1 MSLSSLSIRR
11 AITFTM
17 IYVFVV
23 GFGLFGLA
31 RLKIDLYPDISFPV
45 IAIITTY
52 TGVAPAD
59 METLITKPIE
69 EAVASVENI
78 KHIRSQSKLGA
89 SLVLAEFDWGIDLDK
104 SEKDIRN
111 NIDFIRESLPDDA
124 TEPLIVAF
132 DPQKMPILFM
142 SVSGPMGPAELR
154 EISQNQIK
162 PALERIVGVASAET
176 AGGLKRQIQVQ
187 IDPAKLHAQGIA
199 LDTIISAL
207 RRENLQVPGGKI
219 DEGEMEYS
227 IRTLSEYTSLT
238 QIANTVIGYRGETPI
253 YIKNVAEVEDG
264 YEELTRVVRN
274 NRKPGIL
281 LIVSKNSAANTVQVA
296 DRVVN
301 DLPRI
306 VLGLP
311 EGVKIGVIFNQ
322 ADFIKRSIS
331 NLSTTAVQAFFLAG
345 LVLLFFL
352 HNIRAATIVA
362 LTIPISI
369 VVTFAVLD
377 LAGLTLNMMSMA
389 GLALAVGMLVDNS
402 IVVLENIFRH
412 FSKGGELLENAD
424 RGTAEVATAIIASTL
439 TTISVFFPV
448 LFVPGIAGVMFNDMA
463 LTICFSLFC
472 ALLVSL
478 TLIPLLASR
487 FLKTGGD
494 VEGRHTFSKKI
505 SNGIDSRL
513 KNLIDGY
520 SRTLNWCLNHRK
532 TTLLIAFISLGVS
545 LALVPRLGRDFFPKM
560 DEGQFQ
566 MQLERAPGT
575 SLKSA
580 EMTFRLVEDIIHDTV
595 PELKNQNTD
604 LGVGEAFG
612 AFAKGSYAGEIRVS
626 LIDKEK
632 RQRSQRE
639 IESAL
644 RKKLGQ
650 IPGITFS
657 ISQGQFLGEE
667 GDLIIYL
674 YGEDLDTARILSD
687 KIKGIIKDVPG
698 AVDVSTSLESGRPEL
713 QIALDRDRISALG
726 LSAFQVA
733 NAISTFIKGTVA
745 SLFRERGEEYDI
757 LVRLDPTYRERTAV
771 LEDLFVTNP
780 RGEQIPLSSIA
791 RVRRGISPTSILRRD
806 QQRVVNVSVSVQGR
820 SLGDVAQDVEE
831 RLKKMEIPSDFSYET
846 GGSTQDMR
854 TSFKWMAVAFCG
866 AALIVYMVMASLYES
881 FMAPFIIFL
890 TIPLAVVGV
899 IAMLFI
905 TGTSLSVVAF
915 IGVIMLAGIVV
926 NNSIVLVD
934 YINQLRARGY
944 SLRESVIEGGKTR
957 LRPILMTALTTILA
971 LTPLALG
978 LGTGGEA
985 WSPMARSVIG
995 GLSASTIL
1003 TLLVIPVIYTYLS
1016 PKRLR
1021 QSAQAAP
1028 GSSSS

>member
-11 AITFTM
+11 AVTFAM

-59 METLITKPIE
+59 METLVTKPIE

-89 SLVLAEFDWGIDLDK
+89 SLVLAEFEWGIDLDT

-111 NIDFIRESLPDDA
+111 NIDFIREYLPDEA

-154 EISQNQIK
+154 ELSERKIE

-187 IDPAKLHAQGIA
+187 IDPAKLHAQGLAI
-199 LDTIISAL
+199 DTIISAL

-219 DEGEMEYS
+219 DEGEIEYS
-227 IRTLSEYTSLT
+227 IRTLSEYASVD
-238 QIANTVIGYRGETPI
+238 QIANTVIGYRENTPI
-253 YIKNVAEVEDG
+253 YIRNIALVKDT
-264 YEELTRVVRN
+264 YEELTQIVRN

-281 LIVSKNSAANTVQVA
+281 LLVSKNSEANTVQVA
-296 DRVVN
+296 NGVTSE
-301 DLPRI
+301 LPEI
-306 VLGLP
+306 VRGLP
-311 EGVKIGVIFNQ
+311 EGVNIGVIFNQ
-322 ADFIKRSIS
+322 ADFIKNSIS
-331 NLSTTAVQAFFLAG
+331 NLSSTAVQAFFLAG
-345 LVLLFFL
+345 LVLLLFL
-352 HNIRAATIVA
+352 HNIRASVIVA

-377 LAGLTLNMMSMA
+377 QAGLTLNMMSMA
-389 GLALAVGMLVDNS
+389 GLALAVGLLVDNS

-412 FSKGGELLENAD
+412 FSKGGDLLDNAD
-424 RGTAEVATAIIASTL
+424 RGTAEVSTAIIASTL

-487 FLKTGGD
+487 LLKTSN
-494 VEGRHTFSKKI
+494 EGKNSISTKI
-505 SNGIDSRL
+505 SHAIDSQLQR
-513 KNLIDGY
+513 LIDRY

-532 TTLLIAFISLGVS
+532 TTLMIALICFAVS
-545 LALVPRLGRDFFPKM
+545 LALVPRLGMDFFPKM
-560 DEGQFQ
+560 DQSQIQ
-566 MQLERAPGT
+566 MQAERAPGT

-580 EMTFRLVEDIIHDTV
+580 EMTFRQIEDIIHDTI
-595 PELKNQNTD
+595 PELKNQNTE

-612 AFAKGSYAGEIRVS
+612 AFAKGSYAGEIRIS

-632 RQRSQRE
+632 RKRTQME
-639 IESAL
+639 IEAAL
-644 RKKLGQ
+644 RKKLEQ

-657 ISQGQFLGEE
+657 ITQGHFLGEE

-674 YGEDLDTARILSD
+674 YGEDLDTARILSE
-687 KIKGIIKDVPG
+687 KIKGIITDVPG
-698 AVDVSTSLESGRPEL
+698 AVDVTTSLESGRPEL
-713 QIALDRDRISALG
+713 QITLDRDRISAIG
-726 LSAFQVA
+726 LSTFQVA
-733 NAISTFIKGTVA
+733 NAVSTFIKGTEA
-745 SLFRERGEEYDI
+745 SLFRDQGEEYDI
-757 LVRLDPTYRERTAV
+757 LVRLNPRYRESTTI
-771 LEDLFVTNP
+771 LENLFVTNP
-780 RGEQIPLSSIA
+780 RGEQIPLSSIT
-791 RVRRGISPTSILRRD
+791 RIRRGISPTSILRRD
-806 QQRVVNVSVSVQGR
+806 QQRVVNISVTVQGR
-820 SLGDVAQDVEE
+820 SLGEVTRDVEE
-831 RLKKMEIPSDFSYET
+831 RLREVEIPSDFSYET
-846 GGSTQDMR
+846 GGSAQDMR
-854 TSFKWMAVAFCG
+854 TSFKWMVVAFCG

-899 IAMLFI
+899 IVMLFI

-934 YINQLRARGY
+934 YINQLRAQGY
-944 SLRESVIEGGKTR
+944 SVREALVEGGKTR

-978 LGTGGEA
+978 LGSGGES

-995 GLSASTIL
+995 GLAASTAL
-1003 TLLVIPVIYTYLS
+1003 TLLVIPVIYTYLA
-1016 PKRLR
+1016 PKRIR
-1021 QSAQAAP
+1021 QTRKNNA
-1028 GSSSS
+1028 SSTLS

>member
-1 MSLSSLSIRR
+1 MSLSSLSIKR

-59 METLITKPIE
+59 METLVTKPIE

-111 NIDFIRESLPDDA
+111 NIDFIREYLPGEA

-154 EISQNQIK
+154 ELSKRKIK
-162 PALERIVGVASAET
+162 PALERMVGVASAET

-199 LDTIISAL
+199 VDTIISAL

-219 DEGEMEYS
+219 DEGETEFS
-227 IRTLSEYTSLT
+227 VRTLSEYTSVE
-238 QIANTVIGYRGETPI
+238 QIADTVIGYREDTPI
-253 YIKNVAEVEDG
+253 YIRNMALVKDA
-264 YEELTRVVRN
+264 YEEITRVVRN

-296 DRVVN
+296 ARVIEA
-301 DLPRI
+301 LPEI
-306 VLGLP
+306 VRGLP

-322 ADFIKRSIS
+322 ADFIKKSIS
-331 NLSTTAVQAFFLAG
+331 NLSTTAVQAFLLAG

-352 HNIRAATIVA
+352 HNIRASVIVA

-377 LAGLTLNMMSMA
+377 QAKLTLNMMSMA
-389 GLALAVGMLVDNS
+389 GLALAVGLLVDNS

-412 FSKGGELLENAD
+412 FGKGGDILENAD

-487 FLKTGGD
+487 FLKTSAEEGHTLTKNISHWID
-494 VEGRHTFSKKI
+494 V
-505 SNGIDSRL
+505 RL
-513 KNLIDGY
+513 QRLIHGY

-532 TTLLIAFISLGVS
+532 TTLLIALISLAVS
-545 LALVPRLGRDFFPKM
+545 LALVPRLGMDFFPKM
-560 DEGQFQ
+560 DESQFQ

-580 EMTFRLVEDIIHDTV
+580 EMTFRHIENIIHDTI

-632 RQRSQRE
+632 RKRSQIE
-639 IESAL
+639 IEAAL
-644 RKKLGQ
+644 RKRLEQ

-657 ISQGQFLGEE
+657 ITQGHFLGEE

-674 YGEDLDTARILSD
+674 YGEDLDAARILSE

-698 AVDVSTSLESGRPEL
+698 AVDVTTSLESGRPEL
-713 QIALDRDRISALG
+713 QIALDRDRISVLG

-733 NAISTFIKGTVA
+733 NAISTFIKGTKA

-757 LVRLDPTYRERTAV
+757 LVRLDPRYRESTAV
-771 LEDLFVTNP
+771 LENLFVTNP
-780 RGEQIPLSSIA
+780 RGEQVPLSSIA
-791 RVRRGISPTSILRRD
+791 MIRQGVSPTSILRRD
-806 QQRVVNVSVSVQGR
+806 QQRVVNVSVTVQGR
-820 SLGDVAQDVEE
+820 SLGDVARDVEE
-831 RLKKMEIPSDFSYET
+831 RLKKVGIPPDFSYET
-846 GGSTQDMR
+846 GGSAQDMM

-905 TGTSLSVVAF
+905 TGTSLSIVAF

-944 SLRESVIEGGKTR
+944 SLREAVAEGGRTR

-978 LGTGGEA
+978 LGSGGEA

-995 GLSASTIL
+995 GLSASTLL
-1003 TLLVIPVIYTYLS
+1003 TLLVIPVIYTYLA

-1021 QSAQAAP
+1021 QSEQKN
-1028 GSSSS
+1028 SSM

>member
-11 AITFTM
+11 AVTFAM
-17 IYVFVV
+17 IYVFAV

-45 IAIITTY
+45 IAIITSY

-59 METLITKPIE
+59 METLVTKPIE

-89 SLVLAEFDWGIDLDK
+89 SLVLAEFDWGIDLDT

-111 NIDFIRESLPDDA
+111 NIDFIREYLPDEA

-142 SVSGPMGPAELR
+142 SVSGPMGPAALR
-154 EISQNQIK
+154 ELSERKIK

-176 AGGLKRQIQVQ
+176 AGGLERQIQVQ
-187 IDPAKLHAQGIA
+187 IDPAKLNAQGIA
-199 LDTIISAL
+199 LDTIISSL

-219 DEGEMEYS
+219 DEGETEFS
-227 IRTLSEYTSLT
+227 IRTLSEYSSVD
-238 QIANTVIGYRGETPI
+238 QIADTVIGYQGDTPI
-253 YIKNVAEVEDG
+253 YIRNVAQVKDD
-264 YEELTRVVRN
+264 YEELTRIVRN

-296 DRVVN
+296 GRVTGE
-301 DLPRI
+301 LPEI
-306 VLGLP
+306 VRTLP

-352 HNIRAATIVA
+352 HNIRASIIVA

-369 VVTFAVLD
+369 IVTFAVLD

-389 GLALAVGMLVDNS
+389 GLALAVGLLVDNS

-412 FSKGGELLENAD
+412 ASSGGDVMEDAD

-478 TLIPLLASR
+478 TLIPLLTSR
-487 FLKTGGD
+487 FLRVSGKQKNTLSGK
-494 VEGRHTFSKKI
+494 VSR
-505 SNGIDSRL
+505 GIDSRL
-513 KNLIDGY
+513 KGMLGRY
-520 SRTLNWCLNHRK
+520 SRILHWCLGHRK
-532 TTLLIAFISLGVS
+532 TILIIAFLSFAAS
-545 LALVPRLGRDFFPKM
+545 LALIPRLGMDFFPKM
-560 DEGQFQ
+560 DQSQFEI
-566 MQLERAPGT
+566 QLERAPGT

-580 EMTFRLVEDIIHDTV
+580 EKTFQRVEDIIHNTI

-632 RQRSQRE
+632 RERSQME

-644 RKKLGQ
+644 REKLEQ

-657 ISQGQFLGEE
+657 ISQGHFLGEE
-667 GDLIIYL
+667 GDLIVYL
-674 YGEDLDTARILSD
+674 YGEDLDTAQIFSERI
-687 KIKGIIKDVPG
+687 KTIIKDIPG
-698 AVDVSTSLESGRPEL
+698 TVDVTTSMESGRPEL
-713 QIALDRDRISALG
+713 QIVLDRDRISVLG
-726 LSAFQVA
+726 LSANQVA
-733 NAISTFIKGTVA
+733 NGVSTFIKGTVA
-745 SLFRERGEEYDI
+745 SLFRDRGEEYDI
-757 LVRLDPTYRERTAV
+757 LVRLDPQYREQTAI
-771 LEDLFVTNP
+771 LKDLFVTTP

-791 RVRRGISPTSILRRD
+791 RIQRGVSPTSVLRRD
-806 QQRVVNVSVSVQGR
+806 QQRVVNISVTVQGR
-820 SLGDVAQDVEE
+820 SLGEVAREVEE
-831 RLKKMEIPSDFSYET
+831 RVDELEMPPDFSYEI
-846 GGSTQDMR
+846 GGSAEDMR
-854 TSFKWMAVAFCG
+854 TSFKWMGVAFGG
-866 AALIVYMVMASLYES
+866 ASLIVYMVMASLFES

-899 IAMLFI
+899 IVMLLL
-905 TGTSLSVVAF
+905 TGTSLSVVAL

-934 YINQLRARGY
+934 YINQLRGRGY
-944 SLRESVIEGGKTR
+944 SVREAVIEGGR
-957 LRPILMTALTTILA
+957 IRFRPILMTALTTILA

-978 LGTGGEA
+978 LGSGGEA

-995 GLSASTIL
+995 GLAASTL
-1003 TLLVIPVIYTYLS
+1003 LSLLVIPVIYTYLT

-1021 QSAQAAP
+1021 PSAGATAHP
-1028 GSSSS
+1028 SSE